1 MNPDEPCQAGDVLH
15 DDVSLINLRTSPR
28 QNQTI
33 DGIPVVL
40 PDHVYR
46 LVICTLRVTNK
57 DTFHLSNDACK
68 SSIDQDEA
76 QQQHGNRFQ

>member
-1 MNPDEPCQAGDVLH
+1 MNPDEPRQACDGLH
-15 DDVSLINLRTSPR
+15 DDVSLTNLRTSTG

-33 DGIPVVL
+33 DGVPVLL

-46 LVICTLRVTNK
+46 SVIGILRVTNK

-68 SSIDQDEA
+68 SSIDQAQA